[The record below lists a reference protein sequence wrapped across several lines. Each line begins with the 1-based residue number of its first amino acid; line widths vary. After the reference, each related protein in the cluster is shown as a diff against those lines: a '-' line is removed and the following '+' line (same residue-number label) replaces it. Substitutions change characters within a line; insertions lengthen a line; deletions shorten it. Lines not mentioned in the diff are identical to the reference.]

1 MFSDFVLENQWF
13 AAMDSAR
20 EHDFAFNEAIS
31 FLVNCETQSEI
42 DRYWERLSAV
52 PAAQQCGWLKD
63 KYGLSWQI
71 ASRQFGRLL
80 GHSDRKRA
88 VAALNATLKMK
99 KIVIGDIEKAFEHG

>member
-1 MFSDFVLENQWF
+1 MPLQEYPFSK
-13 AAMDSAR
+13 
-20 EHDFAFNEAIS
+20 
-31 FLVNCETQSEI
+31 
-42 DRYWERLSAV
+42 RYGWIQDKYGLSWQLILSDPEGEERPWERLSAV
-52 PAAQQCGWLKD
+52 PAAEQCGWLKD

-80 GHSDRKRA
+80 GHPDRKRA